1 MANLTC
7 KRGMKPR
14 KSHTRKAHT
23 RKTGTRVGTVKVKSS
38 SCVRGYKGPGKG
50 IGTLHKGMLSK
61 YGYVTSKSSR
71 SRHIALNAAVKHD
84 GPLSV
89 YRRLNA
95 LAIYTKRT
103 APTTSKTALAD
114 RAFVA
119 EKVGYKQGGADECK
133 MD

>member
-1 MANLTC
+1 MSLTC
-7 KRGMKPR
+7 KRGMHPR
-14 KSHTRKAHT
+14 KSHTRKAYT
-23 RKTGTRVGTVKVKSS
+23 RKTGTHVKAIRVKAA

-50 IGTLHKGMLSK
+50 IGTLKKGMLSK
-61 YGYVTSKSSR
+61 YGYMTSKSSR

-95 LAIYTKRT
+95 LAVYTKRT
-103 APTTSKTALAD
+103 SPTTSKTALSD

-119 EKVGYKQGGADECK
+119 EKVGYKAGERK